1 MPRAVLFTFLGF
13 AFAILLGLF
22 GAWSADRVGAF
33 VGICGG
39 LGFSFLATAYFM
51 GR

>member
-1 MPRAVLFTFLGF
+1 MPRAVLATFLGF
-13 AFAILLGLF
+13 ALTILLGLV

-33 VGICGG
+33 VGIIGG
-39 LGFSFLATAYFM
+39 LGFSFLATAYIM